1 MRLLKV
7 MPSSHHHCHHHR
19 RRRRRCGRGRFIRTI
34 IILHIG
40 RGGAGKGRQL
50 APTRPP
56 KP

>member
-1 MRLLKV
+1 
-7 MPSSHHHCHHHR
+7 MPSSHHHCHHHRRRRR

-40 RGGAGKGRQL
+40 RDGAGKGRQL